1 MVMSSTGYVALIASV
16 LGLLVLVLLILRL
29 TSLLP

>member
-1 MVMSSTGYVALIASV
+1 MVMSSTGYVALTASV

-29 TSLLP
+29 TGQL

>member
-16 LGLLVLVLLILRL
+16 FGLLVLVLLILRL
-29 TSLLP
+29 TGQL

>member
-1 MVMSSTGYVALIASV
+1 MVMSSAGYVALIASV

-29 TSLLP
+29 TGQL

>member
-1 MVMSSTGYVALIASV
+1 MSSAGYVALIASV

-29 TSLLP
+29 TGQL

>member
-29 TSLLP
+29 TGQL

>member
-1 MVMSSTGYVALIASV
+1 MVMSSTGYVALIASA

-29 TSLLP
+29 TGQL

>member
-1 MVMSSTGYVALIASV
+1 MGMGSTGYVALIASV

-29 TSLLP
+29 TGQL